1 MTGILSPMND
11 FARFSA
17 HSYQSAKEF
26 VFYFTNGQPSLY
38 NLRLASARAI
48 TYNIYN
54 NVYVFFVA
62 VKLLSWVVRHSTVE
76 TKQRF
81 YENFLGFKK

>member
-26 VFYFTNGQPSLY
+26 VFYFTNGQPILYNIMCEQLKCEFQLY

-48 TYNIYN
+48 TYNIYIIM
-54 NVYVFFVA
+54 YVFM
-62 VKLLSWVVRHSTVE
+62 L
-76 TKQRF
+76 Q
-81 YENFLGFKK
+81 